1 MKSIKITFTGDI
13 MLNQALLKQ
22 KKYNNIF
29 SDVEYFLK
37 KADFVIS
44 NLETPITN
52 NIISFADDIYRFASP
67 LEFAKAVKYSGVN
80 LVTTANNHCLDNG
93 ISGAKET
100 VELLNSINLYNT
112 GISYNNEKNYIIK
125 KVGDINIGIISYTYG
140 TNAFNNNVYLN
151 KSAKVK
157 INLFQNQELSNRL
170 IRKLY
175 FSKNIFVRILRLI
188 FRKFGLFQLNKP
200 IYERKE
206 KSRINDVKST
216 IKRCKS
222 DGADYI
228 VMCIHMGGQY
238 NKFPLKQCKKLVKC
252 MQKYGVDLIV
262 GNHEH
267 IVQQVEIS
275 NNKLAAYCLGNFVS
289 ATGVLNKPFDKMAD
303 YSILLNVYL
312 DEQANEIKRTF
323 TIVKI
328 VKVEVNNTE
337 SIKVKLLC
345 DLINDTQN
353 ELLKKQLMSDNNYIT
368 KTVLNN
374 EIYKDIIL
382 KEYDI
387 LNEETKI

>member
-1 MKSIKITFTGDI
+1 
-13 MLNQALLKQ
+13 
-22 KKYNNIF
+22 
-29 SDVEYFLK
+29 
-37 KADFVIS
+37 
-44 NLETPITN
+44 
-52 NIISFADDIYRFASP
+52 
-67 LEFAKAVKYSGVN
+67 
-80 LVTTANNHCLDNG
+80 
-93 ISGAKET
+93 
-100 VELLNSINLYNT
+100 
-112 GISYNNEKNYIIK
+112 
-125 KVGDINIGIISYTYG
+125 
-140 TNAFNNNVYLN
+140 
-151 KSAKVK
+151 
-157 INLFQNQELSNRL
+157 
-170 IRKLY
+170 
-175 FSKNIFVRILRLI
+175 
-188 FRKFGLFQLNKP
+188 
-200 IYERKE
+200 
-206 KSRINDVKST
+206 
-216 IKRCKS
+216 
-222 DGADYI
+222 
-228 VMCIHMGGQY
+228 
-238 NKFPLKQCKKLVKC
+238 